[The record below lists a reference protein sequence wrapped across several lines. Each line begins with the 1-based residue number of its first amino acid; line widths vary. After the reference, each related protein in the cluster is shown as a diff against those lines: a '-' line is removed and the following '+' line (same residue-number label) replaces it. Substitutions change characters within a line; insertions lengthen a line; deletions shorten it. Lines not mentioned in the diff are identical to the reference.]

1 MFLSLPGSLPLVLSF
16 ERIPPAL
23 VRASFIFCQSV
34 DAMDNFPLGYGV
46 CGSVRFFPTARPLLR
61 FLGISASVNLLLFF
75 VHVAQLLTE
84 KRKLT
89 YRD

>member
-61 FLGISASVNLLLFF
+61 FLGISSSVNLLLSF